1 MLLVHVVR
9 QPNRTGRAKTVD
21 HLQVAV
27 ELVERQAE
35 GARKA
40 GRVGAF
46 SLQGCIEGL
55 KILQNTMRPVSG
67 KVQEN
72 VRASLGR

>member
-1 MLLVHVVR
+1 MLLMHVVR
-9 QPNRTGRAKTVD
+9 QPNRTSRANTVD

-40 GRVGAF
+40 GRVGALP
-46 SLQGCIEGL
+46 LQGCIEGL
-55 KILQNTMRPVSG
+55 KVLQIMT
-67 KVQEN
+67 
-72 VRASLGR
+72 SLA